1 MSRFALI
8 KTLKRAYQISRKSSH
23 SGIPVDELIDI
34 FKQRVSRRRLL
45 RGGLAATSALA
56 AANFPRH
63 KDKAVAQGRL
73 SKVLIVGAG
82 IAGLTAGYRL
92 KQAGVP
98 IDIIEA
104 SNRVGGRMLSLPNA
118 AGTST
123 TVELG
128 GEFINT
134 AHTFMRRLAGEFDLR
149 LADLDA
155 FRERRELTP
164 ETYYFDGQRVPFRQ
178 IVEEYAPLAEQIE
191 ADLNL
196 ISDSISYRSNTAE
209 DRRLD
214 NLSITDYLDQFEIS
228 QTLRELIRVA
238 YLVEYGREAEEQSS
252 LNLLFVIGTE
262 PDTFEILGTSDERFQ
277 VVGGSS
283 QIPRELA
290 RRLTNDIETGTAL
303 EEIRT
308 LSDGRFQV
316 SLRDGSRVFVRSY
329 DRILLTLPFS
339 VLRTIPL
346 RVDLPPI
353 KRLGI
358 DELGY
363 GTNSK
368 LITAYRERVWR
379 SRFDEAATLY
389 TDIGFQATWEP
400 TPYARGENGLITEYT
415 GGNLGVS
422 IGSGTP
428 ESQAERFL
436 PQFEQAYPGIGQE
449 WNGSAARAY
458 WPGNP
463 RTRGSYSCYLVGQ
476 WTQLY
481 TSERERAGNLFFA
494 GEHTSVE
501 YQGFMEGGTR
511 SGERAAIQILADLG
525 LPVRAN
531 PELDRG
537 RISRRLNRS

>member
-1 MSRFALI
+1 MTKSPLI
-8 KTLKRAYQISRKSSH
+8 KTLKRAYQISRKSAH
-23 SGIPVDELIDI
+23 SGIPADELIDI
-34 FKQRVSRRRLL
+34 FKHRVSRRRLL
-45 RGGLAATSALA
+45 QGGLAATSALA
-56 AANFPRH
+56 AANFPRY
-63 KDKAVAQGRL
+63 KDKAVAQGRIP
-73 SKVLIVGAG
+73 KVLIVGAG

-104 SNRVGGRMLSLPNA
+104 SNLVGGRMLSLPNA

-128 GEFINT
+128 GEFIDT
-134 AHTFMRRLAGEFDLR
+134 DHIFLRRLARELDLR
-149 LADLDA
+149 LVDIDA
-155 FRERRELTP
+155 FQARLGLTADV
-164 ETYYFDGQRVPFRQ
+164 YYFNGERVPFSQ

-191 ADLNL
+191 ADVNL
-196 ISDSISYRSNTAE
+196 ISDEISYRSNTPD

-214 NLSITDYLDQFEIS
+214 DLSITDYLDQFDI
-228 QTLRELIRVA
+228 TPTIRELVRIGYVG
-238 YLVEYGREAEEQSS
+238 EYGREAEEQSS
-252 LNLLFVIGTE
+252 LNLLFLIGTE
-262 PDTFEILGTSDERFQ
+262 PDTFEIFGISDERFQ
-277 VVGGSS
+277 VLGGNS

-308 LSDGRFQV
+308 LSNGNFQV
-316 SLRDGSRVFVRSY
+316 SLRDGSRVFVRNY
-329 DRILLTLPFS
+329 ERILITIPFS

-346 RVDLPPI
+346 RVDLPPV

-368 LITAYRERVWR
+368 LITAYREKVWR
-379 SRFDEAATLY
+379 NFDETASVF
-389 TDIGFQATWEP
+389 TDIGFQNTWDP
-400 TPYARGENGLITEYT
+400 TPYARGENGLVTNYT

-422 IGSGTP
+422 VGSGTP
-428 ESQAERFL
+428 ESQAEIFL
-436 PQFEQAYPGIGQE
+436 PQLEQVFPGVSQERIGP
-449 WNGSAARAY
+449 AVRAY

-463 RTRGSYSCYLVGQ
+463 RTLGSYSCYLVGQ

-511 SGERAAIQILADLG
+511 SGERAAIQILQDLG
-525 LPVRAN
+525 LPVRDN
-531 PELDRG
+531 SELNQG
-537 RISRRLNRS
+537 RISRRLHRF